1 MEPFL
6 KYFGYLLLSI
16 GAFFMFVS
24 AVGIIR
30 MPDLYNRLQASTKSS
45 TLGAMSIV
53 MGVGILNPVWF
64 FKCFIITLFIFITN
78 PLSSSVLA
86 RASYKS
92 GVPLCN
98 ETVIDSCKCLQ
109 KKREEEQWLF

>member
-1 MEPFL
+1 MEEIL
-6 KYFGYLLLSI
+6 KYFGYVLLTI

-24 AVGIIR
+24 AVGIVR
-30 MPDLYNRLQASTKSS
+30 MPDVYNRLQASTKSS

-53 MGVGILNPVWF
+53 MGVGLLNPAWF
-64 FKCFIITLFIFITN
+64 FKCFIITLFIFMTN

-92 GVPLCN
+92 GVPLCD
-98 ETVIDSCKCLQ
+98 ETVTDACKCL
-109 KKREEEQWLF
+109 KERREEEQ